1 MKKVLLFFGFFII
14 GFIVTLGF
22 IYLFGFLASKFGVVL
37 YESEYDQQ
45 RNFNIV
51 FVLTFLCS
59 LISGII
65 GARKYT

>member
-1 MKKVLLFFGFFII
+1 MKKVLFFVVFFII

-22 IYLFGFLASKFGVVL
+22 VYLFGFLASKFGVAL

-59 LISGII
+59 LVSGIV
-65 GARKYT
+65 GAKKYT